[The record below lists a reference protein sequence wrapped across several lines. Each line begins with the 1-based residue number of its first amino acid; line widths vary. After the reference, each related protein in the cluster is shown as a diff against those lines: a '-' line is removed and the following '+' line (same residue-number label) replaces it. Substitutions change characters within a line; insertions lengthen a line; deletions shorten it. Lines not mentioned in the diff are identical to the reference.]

1 MSWRDHLT
9 PTEARRIA
17 KIEQARA
24 NVVAMN
30 AEYRI
35 ISERARAREVRSKAG
50 KSRKLPEQPSKPEA
64 KRMKGKQ
71 NVG

>member
-1 MSWRDHLT
+1 MSWRDYLT
-9 PTEARRIA
+9 ATEARRIA

-35 ISERARAREVRSKAG
+35 ISERARAREVRAMARS
-50 KSRKLPEQPSKPEA
+50 
-64 KRMKGKQ
+64 
-71 NVG
+71 

>member
-1 MSWRDHLT
+1 MSWRDYLT
-9 PTEARRIA
+9 TTEARRIA

-35 ISERARAREVRSKAG
+35 IAERARAREVR
-50 KSRKLPEQPSKPEA
+50 A
-64 KRMKGKQ
+64 KVSNRRPVKVSNPAKD
-71 NVG
+71 